1 MTSRAPSYPASYKY
15 RGFWLILSV
24 LVGLAMGLGGV
35 AALLYTLIIDQS
47 LPLQRR
53 LIFGAFCIGDIALG
67 SYFVAYVMKA
77 RLVLYADAIEDRG
90 LFGTRRLP
98 RSEIAGKM
106 VMFSGCQ
113 TIFLYPKSR
122 SQRKMMVQVVFPT
135 DQTFDAWMADIPP
148 IDAGYLRARWR
159 R

>member
-67 SYFVAYVMKA
+67 SEVV
-77 RLVLYADAIEDRG
+77 
-90 LFGTRRLP
+90 
-98 RSEIAGKM
+98 
-106 VMFSGCQ
+106 
-113 TIFLYPKSR
+113 PKSWTG
-122 SQRKMMVQVVFPT
+122 S
-135 DQTFDAWMADIPP
+135 
-148 IDAGYLRARWR
+148 
-159 R
+159 